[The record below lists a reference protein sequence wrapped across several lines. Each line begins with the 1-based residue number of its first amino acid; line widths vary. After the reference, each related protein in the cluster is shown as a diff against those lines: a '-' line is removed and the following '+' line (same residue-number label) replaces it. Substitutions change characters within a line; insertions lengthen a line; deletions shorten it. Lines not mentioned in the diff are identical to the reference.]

1 MADFLLYHGF
11 ESQQLLLNNCGG
23 GSSAVA
29 YLINFLDLA
38 GWGGYVL
45 SQWVWDLGLGYVL
58 ELWMVL

>member
-1 MADFLLYHGF
+1 MYKVKTIILVKAMVDFLLYHGF

-38 GWGGYVL
+38 G
-45 SQWVWDLGLGYVL
+45 
-58 ELWMVL
+58 